1 MRILSNSLLIKS
13 HPLFL
18 MLQQM
23 LQKNTKGG
31 IAGPSLP
38 FVTTGFAK
46 KKTQGGASW
55 PPFFLMLQQ
64 MLRKKTQGGHCAPT
78 LLHGATNVVKKDTRG
93 CIAPPSPPLFLM
105 LQQMLQEKLKGG
117 HRDLPSFS
125 CYNKQCEKKH
135 NVPPYSSYC
144 IKCYQKKTQGG
155 A

>member
-1 MRILSNSLLIKS
+1 
-13 HPLFL
+13 
-18 MLQQM
+18 
-23 LQKNTKGG
+23 
-31 IAGPSLP
+31 
-38 FVTTGFAK
+38 
-46 KKTQGGASW
+46 
-55 PPFFLMLQQ
+55 

-155 A
+155 AWSPPSSSCYSKCYGKKHKGGITSPPSSSWYSKCYEKKHMRGHCGLLTFSYCNWCYENKI